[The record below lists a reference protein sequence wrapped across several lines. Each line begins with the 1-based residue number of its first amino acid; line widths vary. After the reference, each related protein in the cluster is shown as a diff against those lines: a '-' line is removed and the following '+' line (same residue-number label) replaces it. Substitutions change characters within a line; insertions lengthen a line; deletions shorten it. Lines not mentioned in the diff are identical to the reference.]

1 VQRRTAEVIVAEI
14 GPDMSV
20 FPSARHLASWAGQCP
35 GNDRSAGKQRSGRTR
50 KGSRWLN
57 AALKDA
63 AMAAIR
69 TRNSYLRAL
78 YERQRS
84 RIGHRKAIGA
94 VKHSIIVAAWHM
106 LSTGELYADL
116 GVDYYRR
123 RDPARTTKRLIA
135 QLERLGHTVTLQEAA
150 A

>member
-1 VQRRTAEVIVAEI
+1 MA
-14 GPDMSV
+14 
-20 FPSARHLASWAGQCP
+20 LASPSSSLAWG
-35 GNDRSAGKQRSGRTR
+35 SRTR

-69 TRNSYLRAL
+69 TNNSYLRAL

-84 RIGHRKAIGA
+84 RIGHVKAIGA
-94 VKHSIIVAAWHM
+94 VKHTMLVAAWHM
-106 LSTGELYADL
+106 LTNGELYNDL
-116 GVDYYRR
+116 GPDYYRQ
-123 RDPARTTKRLIA
+123 RDPTRTTKRLVA
-135 QLERLGHTVTLQEAA
+135 QLERLGHTVTLQQAA

>member
-1 VQRRTAEVIVAEI
+1 
-14 GPDMSV
+14 M
-20 FPSARHLASWAGQCP
+20 P
-35 GNDRSAGKQRSGRTR
+35 GHDRSAGKQHSGKTR

-69 TRNSYLRAL
+69 TNNSYPRAL

-84 RIGHRKAIGA
+84 RIGHGKAIGA

-106 LSTGELYADL
+106 LTNGELYTDL
-116 GVDYYRR
+116 GPDYYRR
-123 RDPARTTKRLIA
+123 RDPARTTKRLVA
-135 QLERLGHTVTLQEAA
+135 QLQALGHTVTLQQAA